1 MATLL
6 LQDFPPTISFKQSQ
20 SQGLSSV
27 HKLPWSRYLNLLSF
41 SIYLQSP
48 KSAFISA
55 AKKAQLR
62 TNPPK
67 VRFSEQVSISDP
79 DPVSSAFHICLC
91 MSCSL
96 SELPACMS
104 LLPKRNGLSLQNP
117 VMRPRIDRFDVTQ
130 RIKLRSAKAQATTLF
145 SWAYSAAYVHTCPHF
160 RRQSL
165 RTLMW
170 KKMLLEILEITGIN

>member
-1 MATLL
+1 MNFFKWPYSYIPANIIVAGFSSNNILQTVTITGALL
-6 LQDFPPTISFKQSQ
+6 CTQASLKPI
-20 SQGLSSV
+20 
-27 HKLPWSRYLNLLSF
+27 LNLLSF

-104 LLPKRNGLSLQNP
+104 LLPKRNGFSLQNP

-130 RIKLRSAKAQATTLF
+130 RMKLRSAKAQARNFILLSLF
-145 SWAYSAAYVHTCPHF
+145 YCICAYVSSF
-160 RRQSL
+160 
-165 RTLMW
+165 
-170 KKMLLEILEITGIN
+170 